1 MANRS
6 AKDYWLVGT
15 QFFLFFLFLFPT
27 KFLFNVAAFLQIPGL
42 ILSILGFIIVLIA
55 LFDLDKSL
63 TAFPTPKNN
72 SELITSGLYKY
83 VRHPIYTGILLTV
96 FGYSIY
102 SASIPRLIISLLL
115 LILFYFKTNYEEH
128 KLSEKYPDYYAYKA
142 RTGRFIPNL

>member
-1 MANRS
+1 M
-6 AKDYWLVGT
+6 V
-15 QFFLFFLFLFPT
+15 
-27 KFLFNVAAFLQIPGL
+27 AFLQFPSL
-42 ILSILGFIIVLIA
+42 ILSIFGFIIVLIA

-115 LILFYFKTNYEEH
+115 LILFYFKTHYEAY
-128 KLSEKYPDYYAYKA
+128 KLSQKYPDYSAYKA
-142 RTGRFIPNL
+142 RTGRFIPKL

>member
-27 KFLFNVAAFLQIPGL
+27 KFLFKVAAFLQIPSL
-42 ILSILGFIIVLIA
+42 ILSILGFIIVLTA

-83 VRHPIYTGILLTV
+83 VRHPIYAGILLTV

-115 LILFYFKTNYEEH
+115 FILFYFKTNYEEY
-128 KLSEKYPDYYAYKA
+128 KLSQKYPGYSAYKA
-142 RTGRFIPNL
+142 RTGRFIPKL

>member
-27 KFLFNVAAFLQIPGL
+27 KFLFKVAAFLQIPSL

-55 LFDLDKSL
+55 LFDLDKNL

-72 SELITSGLYKY
+72 SVLITSGLYKY
-83 VRHPIYTGILLTV
+83 LRHPIYTGILLTV

-115 LILFYFKTNYEEH
+115 LILFYFKTNYEEY
-128 KLSEKYPDYYAYKA
+128 KLSQKYPDYSAYKA

>member
-27 KFLFNVAAFLQIPGL
+27 KFLFKVAAFLQIPSL
-42 ILSILGFIIVLIA
+42 ISSILGFIIVFIA
-55 LFDLDKSL
+55 LFNLDKSL

-96 FGYSIY
+96 FAYSIY
-102 SASIPRLIISLLL
+102 SASIPRLIISLML
-115 LILFYFKTNYEEH
+115 LILLYFKTNYEEH
-128 KLSEKYPDYYAYKA
+128 KLSEKYPDYSAYKA

>member
-27 KFLFNVAAFLQIPGL
+27 NYHLQVATFFQIPSL
-42 ILSILGFIIVLIA
+42 ILSILGFIIVMVA
-55 LFDLDKSL
+55 LFNLDKSL
-63 TAFPTPKNN
+63 TAFPTPKSN

-96 FGYSIY
+96 FGYGFY
-102 SASIPRLIISLLL
+102 SESVSRLTISLLL
-115 LILFYFKTNYEEH
+115 LILFYFKTNYEEQ
-128 KLSEKYPDYYAYKA
+128 KLSQKYPEYGAYKA
-142 RTGRFIPNL
+142 RTGRFIPGL

>member
-1 MANRS
+1 MINRS
-6 AKDYWLVGT
+6 NKDYWLVGI
-15 QFFLFFLFLFPT
+15 QFLLFLIFLVPSKFHFFIADYLRFPSLLLSIIG
-27 KFLFNVAAFLQIPGL
+27 FLIVLVALFN
-42 ILSILGFIIVLIA
+42 
-55 LFDLDKSL
+55 LDKSL

-115 LILFYFKTNYEEH
+115 FILFYFKTNYEEY
-128 KLSEKYPDYYAYKA
+128 KLSQKYPGYSAYKA
-142 RTGRFIPNL
+142 RTGRFIPKL

>member
-1 MANRS
+1 MINRS
-6 AKDYWLVGT
+6 NKDYWLVGI
-15 QFFLFFLFLFPT
+15 QFLLFLIFLITSKFHFFVADYLRFPSLLLSIIG
-27 KFLFNVAAFLQIPGL
+27 FLIVLVALFN
-42 ILSILGFIIVLIA
+42 
-55 LFDLDKSL
+55 LDKSL

-72 SELITSGLYKY
+72 SELITSGLYNY

-115 LILFYFKTNYEEH
+115 LILFYFKTQYEEY
-128 KLSEKYPDYYAYKA
+128 KLSQKYPDYSAYKA